1 MTIPST
7 LAVDGGRR
15 LIANDS
21 AASQRA
27 VSSIE
32 RQWSDA
38 TGQAHVIVCSSGPV
52 AAQLG
57 LAGLQL
63 GPGDEVIC
71 PAGTFFTSAGA
82 TGGATT
88 AHVDVDPMTLHIDPD
103 AVAAA
108 INHRTAAIIALDLY
122 GTAADFD
129 ALESVAGRHGLPLLE
144 DASQAQGA
152 RLGQRP
158 AGSLGTASFASLPG
172 AGPPGEGGVLATG
185 DSDLAA
191 AVRRTML
198 VDDQLCVDQPLPA
211 SGAVGWT
218 YRLSD
223 PEATAASAELGR
235 LDEETAAR
243 TANGNHLRCQLRDLA
258 GIELPEAV
266 PGATHVYSSFP
277 FLVQPGEL
285 GLPDSAVVALRETIL
300 AALSAEGLPVDR
312 WRPEPI
318 GGGEVRRPPVVDT
331 ADHPVA
337 DAVRVP
343 TLLLGRGGSF
353 FGSEHT
359 ARTMDEVAACFH
371 KVVVENRDQLRRL
384 TEERVATSPPI

>member
-88 AHVDVDPMTLHIDPD
+88 AHVDVDPVTLHIDPD

-122 GTAADFD
+122 GTAADF
-129 ALESVAGRHGLPLLE
+129 
-144 DASQAQGA
+144 
-152 RLGQRP
+152 
-158 AGSLGTASFASLPG
+158 
-172 AGPPGEGGVLATG
+172 
-185 DSDLAA
+185 
-191 AVRRTML
+191 
-198 VDDQLCVDQPLPA
+198 
-211 SGAVGWT
+211 
-218 YRLSD
+218 
-223 PEATAASAELGR
+223 
-235 LDEETAAR
+235 
-243 TANGNHLRCQLRDLA
+243 
-258 GIELPEAV
+258 
-266 PGATHVYSSFP
+266 
-277 FLVQPGEL
+277 
-285 GLPDSAVVALRETIL
+285 VAL
-300 AALSAEGLPVDR
+300 
-312 WRPEPI
+312 
-318 GGGEVRRPPVVDT
+318 
-331 ADHPVA
+331 
-337 DAVRVP
+337 
-343 TLLLGRGGSF
+343 
-353 FGSEHT
+353 
-359 ARTMDEVAACFH
+359 
-371 KVVVENRDQLRRL
+371 
-384 TEERVATSPPI
+384 